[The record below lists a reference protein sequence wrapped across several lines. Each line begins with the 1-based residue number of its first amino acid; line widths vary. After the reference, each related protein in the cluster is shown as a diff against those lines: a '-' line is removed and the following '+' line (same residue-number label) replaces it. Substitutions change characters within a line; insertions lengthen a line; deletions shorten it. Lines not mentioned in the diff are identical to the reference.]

1 MKHKITLLVSALFL
15 FHASSRAQDQ
25 VQDAPVK
32 PKKITLS
39 SGLEGSLIQFAPFL
53 TAAPGGQTIPRYSYF
68 FNTGLDANYH
78 VSRNLRLFSGLQ
90 LKNIGLIYKN
100 NDSVRSKHRV
110 YTLGAPLGI
119 KYYSNNKKLV
129 LKTGVD
135 VALAINYKW
144 KTFVNDTKVKSHEY
158 FSDQTSLVF
167 ASAFA
172 GVSFYGLSLT
182 GNFYFNDFFNPG
194 KPGNAAVDSR
204 LFTLGIGLNLDDQ
217 TLKRKAK

>member
-1 MKHKITLLVSALFL
+1 MKKITLTTAALLSFL
-15 FHASSRAQDQ
+15 LTMQAQDA
-25 VQDAPVK
+25 VRDAPVK
-32 PKKITLS
+32 PKKITMS
-39 SGLEGSLIQFAPFL
+39 SGVEGSLIQFAPFL

-68 FNTGLDANYH
+68 FNSGIDANYH
-78 VSRNLRLFSGLQ
+78 VSNNLRLFSGLQ
-90 LKNIGLIYKN
+90 LKNIGLIYKT
-100 NDSVRSKHRV
+100 NDSLRSKHRV

-135 VALAINYKW
+135 VALALNYKW
-144 KTFVNDTKVKSHEY
+144 KTFVNDTKIKNHEY

-182 GNFYFNDFFNPG
+182 GNFYFNDFFNPS
-194 KPGNAAVDSR
+194 KPGNAAIDSR

-217 TLKRKAK
+217 TLKRK